1 MQLIDGSEKV
11 CCGEDLEGGG
21 GVQVLGVNL
30 KDAAW
35 FSAVPWAMM
44 AAVGFVAGTSSDLLV
59 QAGASVTTTRKI
71 MQAIG
76 FLGPAVALLS
86 LNAVSSPLVAAA
98 WLTAAVG
105 LSAFSQAGF
114 LVNYQ
119 EIGPKYAG
127 VLHGKESPQFLFIS
141 APNAQPKPDPNEFH

>member
-1 MQLIDGSEKV
+1 M
-11 CCGEDLEGGG
+11 
-21 GVQVLGVNL
+21 GVNL

-44 AAVGFVAGTSSDLLV
+44 AVVGFVAGSCSDSLV
-59 QAGASVTTTRKI
+59 KAGVSVTITRKI
-71 MQAIG
+71 MQSIG
-76 FLGPAVALLS
+76 FLGPAVALLG
-86 LNAVSSPLVAAA
+86 LNAVRDPMVAAA

-127 VLHGKESPQFLFIS
+127 VLHGKIPCGRVSTSSVALS
-141 APNAQPKPDPNEFH
+141 KRS

>member
-1 MQLIDGSEKV
+1 M
-11 CCGEDLEGGG
+11 
-21 GVQVLGVNL
+21 NL

-44 AAVGFVAGTSSDLLV
+44 AGVGFMAGACSDSLV
-59 QAGASVTTTRKI
+59 QVGVSVTTTRKI
-71 MQAIG
+71 MQSIG
-76 FLGPAVALLS
+76 FLGPAVALLG
-86 LNAVSSPLVAAA
+86 LNAVRNPMVAVA

-127 VLHGKESPQFLFIS
+127 VLHGKYAQQFYW
-141 APNAQPKPDPNEFH
+141 N